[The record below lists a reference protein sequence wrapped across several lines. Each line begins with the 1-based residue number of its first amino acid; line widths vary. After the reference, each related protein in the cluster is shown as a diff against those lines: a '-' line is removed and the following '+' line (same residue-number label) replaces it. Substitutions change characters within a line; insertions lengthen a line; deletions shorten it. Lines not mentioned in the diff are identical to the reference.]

1 MGVLLTFHLCLRG
14 THGRSPL
21 EIGAWLVVRPFYH
34 INIGSRDV
42 LIDKPVG
49 CLSETVL
56 GPLRHSPVLGNFIID
71 LSKPGKTVLRT

>member
-1 MGVLLTFHLCLRG
+1 LCWRG

-21 EIGAWLVVRPFYH
+21 EIGAWLVVRPFYL

-49 CLSETVL
+49 CLTETVL
-56 GPLRHSPVLGNFIID
+56 GPLRHCPVLGNRVID
-71 LSKPGKTVLRT
+71 LSKPRKTVLRA